1 MVRPVVR
8 SDYTRG
14 GVRSLSS
21 RQQEAAPDG
30 TPHVVARCMCCCAD
44 VDAGFPSRCRSVVC
58 RFCTACVL
66 LRYTS
71 PINGFAVMLWL
82 VVSRACRPSA
92 LSYRKTCQSCR
103 RFAADC
109 GTSRCRVLR
118 GRQSRRCCRSSVPST
133 TPLQTWQ
140 NSETSYISQ
149 GSTEPLRL
157 VTVLGNLRLV
167 SNCQ

>member
-1 MVRPVVR
+1 MLWSDQLSGLMTHVV
-8 SDYTRG
+8 G
-14 GVRSLSS
+14 CVRSLPVSKRPPPMALPMLWLGACAVVLMSMPGFLLDAAASS
-21 RQQEAAPDG
+21 VASAP
-30 TPHVVARCMCCCAD
+30 R
-44 VDAGFPSRCRSVVC
+44 
-58 RFCTACVL
+58 ACVL

-92 LSYRKTCQSCR
+92 LSYRKTRRSCR

-133 TPLQTWQ
+133 TPLR
-140 NSETSYISQ
+140 SSPALLTSFFRVPSALLFNH
-149 GSTEPLRL
+149 GSPT
-157 VTVLGNLRLV
+157 
-167 SNCQ
+167 